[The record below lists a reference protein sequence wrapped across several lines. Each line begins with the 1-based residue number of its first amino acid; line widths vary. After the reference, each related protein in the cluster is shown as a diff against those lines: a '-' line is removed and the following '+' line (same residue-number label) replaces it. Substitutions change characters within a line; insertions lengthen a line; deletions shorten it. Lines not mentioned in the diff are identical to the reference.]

1 MQGERKVRII
11 AEAGVNHNGDIELA
25 KQLIDSAAN
34 AGADVVKFQ
43 TFNAS
48 RIATEAAAKAE
59 YQTLTTDK
67 TQSQVAML
75 SQLELCSEMHTIL
88 VAHCRVRNIQFFL
101 LDLTS
106 RALIF
111 WPPLVLN
118 VLKFHLEKLQIY
130 LTCLVSRH
138 LESR

>member
-1 MQGERKVRII
+1 MWLSFRLLTP
-11 AEAGVNHNGDIELA
+11 HELP
-25 KQLIDSAAN
+25 
-34 AGADVVKFQ
+34 Q
-43 TFNAS
+43 T
-48 RIATEAAAKAE
+48 AAKAE

-88 VAHCRVRNIQFFL
+88 VAHCRVRNIQFFSSGFDIPS
-101 LDLTS
+101 LDFLAS
-106 RALIF
+106 
-111 WPPLVLN
+111 LVLN

-130 LTCLVSRH
+130 LTCAISRH